1 MCVMLQ
7 VEDIKPSNNNDNEE
21 KGNIDEGVTRTMR
34 PTSARL
40 RPPKVKE
47 GAREVTAKDTA
58 PAVVKKAEGI
68 LVDGQEDEEDIV
80 EAVEDTRLADAMRDN
95 VDAKGGAKET
105 AAQSKLVQDIRTR
118 QLEQEALARGTALPI
133 VMDEK
138 PPEDATADSK
148 QSGGIRLTFKKTAD
162 KKSTGGS
169 AASAAGAGASS
180 STVGGAVD
188 IDKLR
193 SYIQSLVK
201 CTGPLGSCMDF
212 IQEDISLMSN
222 ELKKWEEECVR

>member
-1 MCVMLQ
+1 
-7 VEDIKPSNNNDNEE
+7 
-21 KGNIDEGVTRTMR
+21 MR

-47 GAREVTAKDTA
+47 GAREVMAKDTA

-80 EAVEDTRLADAMRDN
+80 EAVEDTRLADAMKDN
-95 VDAKGGAKET
+95 LDAKGGAKET

-118 QLEQEALARGTALPI
+118 QLEQEALARGTTLPI
-133 VMDEK
+133 VLDEK
-138 PPEDATADSK
+138 PPEEDANADSK
-148 QSGGIRLTFKKTAD
+148 QSGGIRLKSFKKTAD
-162 KKSTGGS
+162 KKGTSGS
-169 AASAAGAGASS
+169 SATSGASNTS
-180 STVGGAVD
+180 ANTTSGSVD
-188 IDKLR
+188 IEKLR
-193 SYIQSLVK
+193 TYIQSLVK

-212 IQEDISLMSN
+212 IQEDITLMSN